1 MHIKNTYGYIY
12 MYEFIY
18 VRMCVC
24 ECAYFQTSNHV
35 YMQRSTYI
43 YFIEIFHCKLPLL
56 LVFHDINGYKM

>member
-1 MHIKNTYGYIY
+1 